1 MNIFHINNINDLI
14 DQSTEIVTAV
24 DSDGS
29 VLLRGI
35 FDPDQIRKALPE
47 IYNWLNSN
55 QALGTTAA
63 SKDDV
68 RKNSL
73 KWSIGGFTGA
83 QKGNARFMLTVYN
96 PLSSADIYGFHSNFR
111 KLIDIRDALRNDGK
125 STHDNDLEG
134 ESFNGCRFQVYPRGG
149 GFMLGHT
156 DYEAESASSI
166 NKISLLQLL
175 LFVTERGVDFAE
187 GGAFLENNKQ
197 ELDIESIARSGD
209 VAVYNGKSFHGVKDI
224 DPFLPLQ
231 LTEIRGRVVAL
242 VTIYK

>member
-1 MNIFHINNINDLI
+1 MNIFYIKNINDLI
-14 DQSTEIVTAV
+14 DKSNQIVAAV
-24 DSDGS
+24 DFNGS
-29 VLLRGI
+29 VILRGL
-35 FDPDQIRKALPE
+35 FDPDQMRNALAK
-47 IYNWLNSN
+47 IYNSLDSN
-55 QALGTTAA
+55 RVLGTTAA

-96 PLSSADIYGFHSNFR
+96 PLSSADIYGFHSSFR
-111 KLIDIRDALRNDGK
+111 KLIDVRDALRSDGQ
-125 STHDNDLEG
+125 STHDKDLKD

-156 DYEAESASSI
+156 DYVAESTFKL
-166 NKISLLQLL
+166 NKIPLLQLL
-175 LFVTERGVDFAE
+175 LFVTERGVDFSE
-187 GGAFLENNKQ
+187 GGAFLQNNKQ
-197 ELDIESIARSGD
+197 QLDIESIAKSGD
-209 VAVYNGKSFHGVKDI
+209 IAVYNGKSFHGVKDI